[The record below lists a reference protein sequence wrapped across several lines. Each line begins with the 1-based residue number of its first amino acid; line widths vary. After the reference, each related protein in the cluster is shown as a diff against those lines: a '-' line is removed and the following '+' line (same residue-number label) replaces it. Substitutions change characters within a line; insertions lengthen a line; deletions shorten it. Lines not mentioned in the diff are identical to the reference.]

1 MHGCRTLS
9 SERGTALIEFA
20 ILAPLLLL
28 LLLGTVDVGLA
39 SLEHTELERLA
50 DQIADTTGTV
60 GEANTIASSA
70 GVVVACFQRSTSP
83 NCYSDPFTTEER
95 TQVVLSST
103 YDDPL
108 ILWTIDLRAEAVG
121 QITP

>member
-39 SLEHTELERLA
+39 SLEHSELERLA

-60 GEANTIASSA
+60 GEANTIASAA
-70 GVVVACFQRSTSP
+70 GVVVACWETSTTPS
-83 NCYSDPFTTEER
+83 CWADPYTTEQR

-103 YDDPL
+103 YDQPL
-108 ILWTIDLRAEAVG
+108 ILWDIDLRAEAVG